1 MKKYSSIL
9 LILIICA
16 LNTQDSEAQ
25 FRFSNLFGGK
35 DKPRKNRLFEP
46 NSTVSLGVGTSSYYG
61 DISPYNRFLQS
72 TVNGMRWNVN
82 FNFTR
87 QFSPTFALRFGLTY
101 ARISGDDNYLEGVKG
116 YEGNFIRNLHFR
128 NDIKELSIVGQYDLV
143 RTSRSYLRR
152 ANIIPYIFGGVAVFA
167 HDPMAKP
174 DASLYGNDWVRL
186 QPLNTEGQGLPGYA
200 NNPYSLI
207 SVSFPLGVG
216 VKYKLNKHW
225 DLGIEMSYR
234 YTLTDY
240 LDDVSGNFADP
251 ADLAA
256 QSPLAASMGNR
267 SLEQIAARSGNDRTQ
282 GVINY
287 LTDIGIY
294 SASAPIN
301 PFSLTA
307 IPGFSDKADL
317 RGNPKY
323 NDAYMLTTVKLI
335 YHIPNKIKCPVTR

>member
-1 MKKYSSIL
+1 M
-9 LILIICA
+9 
-16 LNTQDSEAQ
+16 
-25 FRFSNLFGGK
+25 
-35 DKPRKNRLFEP
+35 
-46 NSTVSLGVGTSSYYG
+46 
-61 DISPYNRFLQS
+61 
-72 TVNGMRWNVN
+72 
-82 FNFTR
+82 
-87 QFSPTFALRFGLTY
+87 
-101 ARISGDDNYLEGVKG
+101 
-116 YEGNFIRNLHFR
+116 
-128 NDIKELSIVGQYDLV
+128 
-143 RTSRSYLRR
+143 
-152 ANIIPYIFGGVAVFA
+152 
-167 HDPMAKP
+167 
-174 DASLYGNDWVRL
+174 
-186 QPLNTEGQGLPGYA
+186 
-200 NNPYSLI
+200 
-207 SVSFPLGVG
+207 
-216 VKYKLNKHW
+216 NKHW
-225 DLGIEMSYR
+225 DLGVEMSYR

-267 SLEQIAARSGNDRTQ
+267 SLEQIAARSGKDRTQ